1 MQISN
6 LFKEVIKNTFYDKK
20 IDIFGTKEE
29 TGEELDTIMI
39 KGEIIEKD
47 LPCNIHFIGND
58 VVKKD
63 YGLDIEANI
72 MVTCDKSVAQIS
84 DILTYSNQDYIIT
97 GKLTPDSHTKL
108 FAKLG
113 GLDG

>member
-6 LFKEVIKNTFYDKK
+6 LFKEVIKNTFYDKE
-20 IDIFGTKEE
+20 IDIYGTIEE
-29 TGEELDTIMI
+29 IGEELDTIRV
-39 KGEIIEKD
+39 KGKVKESN
-47 LPCNIHFIGND
+47 LPCNVHFIGND
-58 VVKKD
+58 VAKKD

-72 MVTCDKSVAQIS
+72 MITCDKTIAQIS
-84 DILTYSNQDYIIT
+84 DILTYLNQDYTIT

-113 GLDG
+113 ALSG

>member
-20 IDIFGTKEE
+20 IDIYGTTEKI
-29 TGEELDTIMI
+29 GEELDTIMI
-39 KGEIIEKD
+39 KGKLKESD
-47 LPCNIHFIGND
+47 LPCNVHFIGND
-58 VVKKD
+58 VAKKD

-72 MVTCDKSVAQIS
+72 MVTCDKTVAQIT
-84 DILTYSNQDYIIT
+84 DIITYSNQDYTIT
-97 GKLTPDSHTKL
+97 GILPLDSHTKI

-113 GLDG
+113 GISG